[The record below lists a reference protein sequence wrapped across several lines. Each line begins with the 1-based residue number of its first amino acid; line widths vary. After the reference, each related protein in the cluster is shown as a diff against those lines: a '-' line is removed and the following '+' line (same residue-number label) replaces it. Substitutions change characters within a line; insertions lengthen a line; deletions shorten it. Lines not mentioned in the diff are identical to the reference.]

1 MITTKFTSL
10 LLAGLLCAAPLASY
24 AANDSPDATGTKSGG
39 VSGSTLPPNS
49 TPGAPSGDSETKNGT
64 NSSSNGSGVNGSNGG
79 TSGSGAGGG
88 TGAAGGGTG
97 GAGGGTGS

>member
-1 MITTKFTSL
+1 MITKKITSL
-10 LLAGLLCAAPLASY
+10 LLAGMLCTASIASF
-24 AANDSPDATGTKSGG
+24 AANDGPDTTGTKSGG

-49 TPGAPSGDSETKNGT
+49 TPGAPSGGKETNNGT
-64 NSSSNGSGVNGSNGG
+64 NSSGTGSGVNGSNGG